1 LIGRPRV
8 ERSAAL
14 PSFRNGHT
22 SGVSAGWRGA
32 AARRRFHSGIKGIP
46 EVLMVILDNWFTL
59 IGAFTK

>member
-1 LIGRPRV
+1 MP
-8 ERSAAL
+8 AAL

-22 SGVSAGWRGA
+22 SGVSVGWRGA

-59 IGAFTK
+59 IGACTK